1 VCCARDSTHDHAD
14 GHHVRRATNDD
25 DIHSE
30 RAVTTVRQQVKK
42 QGRAC
47 GAAGQAVRVAGS
59 PG

>member
-1 VCCARDSTHDHAD
+1 VRDSACDHAD
-14 GHHVRRATNDD
+14 GQHVRRATNDD

-30 RAVTTVRQQVKK
+30 RPVTKVRQHVKK

-47 GAAGQAVRVAGS
+47 GAAGQAVREAGS